1 MTRLLK
7 KCLIA
12 AAGTH
17 LLLVVVLLCSGFVR
31 SRPKPDD
38 TQVLDVIPAKL
49 IDAAFSSGVK
59 NAQPPP
65 PAPPTPPTPQVQ
77 QPPPP
82 TPDPPKQIVKPPE
95 SVKPPDPVTP
105 PDEKS
110 LEPTPK
116 PPKERTIKISMDK
129 VVKKI
134 TPAKDT
140 TAEDERAAR
149 EAIKAAQRAQDA
161 RLRAVHSAATAIRN
175 NTSTS
180 TTIDMPGDSTVAYA
194 SYASVVKS
202 VYTEAWQPPANSDND
217 EANVKVSV
225 TIANTGRVISA
236 HIIDRSGDAGL
247 DRTIQ
252 NTLDRVTDLPP
263 FPDGSSDKERTYIIN
278 FNLKAKRMLG

>member
-1 MTRLLK
+1 
-7 KCLIA
+7 
-12 AAGTH
+12 
-17 LLLVVVLLCSGFVR
+17 
-31 SRPKPDD
+31 
-38 TQVLDVIPAKL
+38 
-49 IDAAFSSGVK
+49 
-59 NAQPPP
+59 
-65 PAPPTPPTPQVQ
+65 
-77 QPPPP
+77 
-82 TPDPPKQIVKPPE
+82 
-95 SVKPPDPVTP
+95 VTP
-105 PDEKS
+105 PDEKF

-116 PPKERTIKISMDK
+116 PPKEHKIEVNLK
-129 VVKKI
+129 PAVKKV
-134 TPAKDT
+134 TPTKDT
-140 TAEDERAAR
+140 SAEDERAAR
-149 EAIKAAQRAQDA
+149 EVAKAAQRAQDA
-161 RLRAVHSAATAIRN
+161 RVRAVHSAANAIRN
-175 NTSTS
+175 NTSSS

-263 FPDGSSDKERTYIIN
+263 FPEGASDKERTYIIN